1 MFQLYHAHDLSSR
14 LIPDNFRHILSP
26 HEAMKL
32 ACIHYDLSPSRFG
45 FGLLSELP
53 PRNLSPSFESH
64 YHSGFGID
72 EGPVYREIKRHLEM
86 GTLFGVDTSRRWSRV
101 SNPFFIDED
110 GELIFSPHSAFVKF
124 PWGMESTVRNA
135 YQQARTLHPFHEQ
148 WIPDDDFP
156 PPAAPVSAGRTLN
169 SKNVGRLLAAG
180 GVYNGNVEEF
190 RKTAE
195 QLGGDAVS
203 GYDSVLNEITS
214 GMMIAAASVLAIRKP
229 MAADDLTQ
237 YIGKYKKAHVL
248 LDDMQVTQLNYLRRD
263 RAEYM
268 LLRKEFDKSVRP
280 EFLKSL
286 SRHPDAIS
294 TFDSDAL
301 LRLADGKVPAGW
313 QVHHKIPLDDGGT
326 NALENLVLI
335 KNSPYHSALTKT
347 QAVITK
353 DLPYNASKDVLWP
366 APKGVIYPV
375 GK

>member
-14 LIPDNFRHILSP
+14 LIPDNFQYILSP
-26 HEAMKL
+26 YEAMRL
-32 ACIHYDLSPSRFG
+32 TCIHYDLSPSRSG
-45 FGLLSELP
+45 FGLLSDLP
-53 PRNLSPSFESH
+53 PRNLSHSFESR

-86 GTLFGVDTSRRWSRV
+86 GVIFGVDTSRRWNHV
-101 SNPFFIDED
+101 WNLFFIDED
-110 GELIFSPHSAFVKF
+110 DKLTFNPHSAFIKL

-135 YQQARTLHPFHEQ
+135 YQQARTLHPVHEQ
-148 WIPDDDFP
+148 WIPP
-156 PPAAPVSAGRTLN
+156 SPAAPASAGRTLN

-180 GVYNGNVEEF
+180 GVYNGNVEGF

-195 QLGGDAVS
+195 QLGGEALS
-203 GYDSVLNEITS
+203 GYDSVLNETTS

-237 YIGKYKKAHVL
+237 YIGKYKKAHVIM
-248 LDDMQVTQLNYLRRD
+248 DDIQVTSLNYLRRD
-263 RAEYM
+263 RSEYI
-268 LLRKEFDKSVRP
+268 LLRKQFDNSVRP

-335 KNSPYHSALTKT
+335 KSSPYHSTLSKA

-353 DLPYNASKDVLWP
+353 DLPYHASKNVLWP
-366 APKGVIYPV
+366 APKNVIYPV

>member
-1 MFQLYHAHDLSSR
+1 
-14 LIPDNFRHILSP
+14 
-26 HEAMKL
+26 
-32 ACIHYDLSPSRFG
+32 
-45 FGLLSELP
+45 
-53 PRNLSPSFESH
+53 
-64 YHSGFGID
+64 
-72 EGPVYREIKRHLEM
+72 
-86 GTLFGVDTSRRWSRV
+86 
-101 SNPFFIDED
+101 
-110 GELIFSPHSAFVKF
+110 
-124 PWGMESTVRNA
+124 
-135 YQQARTLHPFHEQ
+135 
-148 WIPDDDFP
+148 
-156 PPAAPVSAGRTLN
+156 
-169 SKNVGRLLAAG
+169 
-180 GVYNGNVEEF
+180 
-190 RKTAE
+190 
-195 QLGGDAVS
+195 
-203 GYDSVLNEITS
+203 
-214 GMMIAAASVLAIRKP
+214 